1 MDTKMDSKM
10 EQGLSEETFSYSY
23 SASRQEEIKNIRD
36 KYAPPVQEEDK
47 LEQLRRLDRSVTWP
61 GTIIS
66 IIIGFISTLVLG
78 VGMCC
83 TLVWTN
89 LFALGVVVGLVGIA
103 GIIAAYPVYS
113 HITKKQREK
122 LVPEILRL
130 SDELLK

>member
-1 MDTKMDSKM
+1 MDTTM
-10 EQGLSEETFSYSY
+10 EQKSSEETFNYSY
-23 SASRQEEIKNIRD
+23 SASRQEEIKKIRD

-47 LEQLRRLDRSVTWP
+47 MEQLRRLDQSVTRP

-66 IIIGFISTLVLG
+66 IIIGSLSTLILG

-83 TLVWTN
+83 TMVWTN

-113 HITKKQREK
+113 HITKKQKEK
-122 LVPEILRL
+122 LAPQILRL
-130 SDELLK
+130 SDELLR